1 MMSRKAQRNPKL
13 YIAAVIAT
21 STIAISYKIYDTFI
35 KSKTEEE
42 QDKEID
48 TIRDQNNTSLLPK
61 ISNFNISKKYINKQI
76 AITLSSSFLSS
87 TLPLQDIIKTQEN
100 MIFII
105 PPNLNEEDLDLNEQ
119 NSENQLTQTNS
130 KIDINNNF
138 KILKCSNFQGY
149 LQILKNL
156 KPDLLLLCSDDLGIN
171 FNNLSYDLNN
181 FITKIINIDQNKD
194 LILQI
199 KPIIFN

>member
-1 MMSRKAQRNPKL
+1 MMARKAQRNPKL

-21 STIAISYKIYDTFI
+21 SALAISYKIYDTFI
-35 KSKTEEE
+35 KSTTTEEN
-42 QDKEID
+42 EIEKD
-48 TIRDQNNTSLLPK
+48 TTKPNSLTKLP
-61 ISNFNISKKYINKQI
+61 SFNLSKKYINKQI

-87 TLPLQDIIKTQEN
+87 KLPLQDIITTQEN

-105 PPNLNEEDLDLNEQ
+105 PPNLNEEDLDLN
-119 NSENQLTQTNS
+119 NQQEESAIEL
-130 KIDINNNF
+130 NNNF

-156 KPDLLLLCSDDLGIN
+156 KPDLLLICSDDLGIN

-181 FITKIINIDQNKD
+181 FISKIINVDQDKD
-194 LILQI
+194 LLLQI
-199 KPIIFN
+199 KPIFS